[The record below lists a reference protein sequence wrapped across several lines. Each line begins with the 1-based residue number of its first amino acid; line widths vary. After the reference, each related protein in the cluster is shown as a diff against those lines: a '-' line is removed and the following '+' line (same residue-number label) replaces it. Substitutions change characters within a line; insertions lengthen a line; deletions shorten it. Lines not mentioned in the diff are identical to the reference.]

1 MPPNSLKWKRRLSL
15 QCAMLAARARER
27 AQGGGG
33 GSGKKRSGRP
43 MRDEK
48 EINVTV
54 GKEKKLHLRRHVNSN
69 DKKKTHSN

>member
-1 MPPNSLKWKRRLSL
+1 
-15 QCAMLAARARER
+15 
-27 AQGGGG
+27 
-33 GSGKKRSGRP
+33 
-43 MRDEK
+43 MRVEK

>member
-1 MPPNSLKWKRRLSL
+1 
-15 QCAMLAARARER
+15 MLTARARER
-27 AQGGGG
+27 AQGG